1 MCDLQ
6 TISNN
11 IIQCNSLPN
20 GHKITKNKKL
30 SPLAP
35 GIQITPVVRSRDPEH
50 GRRKVPE
57 STTQTSS
64 KFGIQ
69 RNAQNIGNTYA
80 KTLNTNEQSHMFELF
95 V

>member
-1 MCDLQ
+1 MCALQ

-11 IIQCNSLPN
+11 IIQRNSLPN
-20 GHKITKNKKL
+20 GHTITKNKKL

-57 STTQTSS
+57 STTQPSS
-64 KFGIQ
+64 KSGIKQ
-69 RNAQNIGNTYA
+69 NEPNTGNAYA
-80 KTLNTNEQSHMFELF
+80 KTLNTNEKTNMFELF